1 MTGTL
6 IPEGRDP
13 AAGYRLKNRRMRN
26 HWITLPFLAAVVIAT
41 LPAALPAQSMNKTVL
56 VEPPKGKAGKPGTKA
71 TATPAPAATPDAPL
85 LPAAFAGWDS
95 ATAPKLVKD
104 GAQLDAANAAAL
116 KEYGFSDGMLG
127 DYARGSETLQLK
139 ALRFTDASGAYGAY
153 SFYRHSGWPK
163 EDVGSGATS
172 DHNRVLF
179 WVGNVVIDATFS
191 HVSAM
196 SGSELRELAKT
207 LPVPTGNKSV
217 PPPILGDLPQKE
229 MDGQTTHYALGP
241 LGYAG
246 PRDLKDPIAVLPP
259 ELVGFDKGAETATAT
274 YKLRSGPAVLTV
286 INYPTPQLAATQ
298 EQAIAAYL
306 KAGNTPQ
313 HPFTKPLQDSNPASL
328 EVRRS
333 GPLVAVVSG
342 DAITEEAH
350 RLLET
355 VHYEADTSAI
365 PGQSGNEVQK
375 TAKVLLAIVSL
386 VMVMFAAAVLLAIF
400 LGGGRAAFRWMR
412 GKPLSSVY
420 DEEFT
425 KLDLS

>member
-1 MTGTL
+1 MC
-6 IPEGRDP
+6 
-13 AAGYRLKNRRMRN
+13 N
-26 HWITLPFLAAVVIAT
+26 HSISLPFLAGMLMAAVLPAT
-41 LPAALPAQSMNKTVL
+41 LPVALHAQTMNKTIL
-56 VEPPKGKAGKPGTKA
+56 VEPPRAGKKAAKPDTKA
-71 TATPAPAATPDAPL
+71 AAKAEVRPAAKPDAPL
-85 LPAAFAGWDS
+85 LPSGFSGWDTAAPPS
-95 ATAPKLVKD
+95 AVHDASL
-104 GAQLDAANAAAL
+104 LDSVNVAAL

-127 DYARGSETLQLK
+127 DYTRGSDTLQIK

-179 WVGNVVIDATFS
+179 WRGNVVIDSTFS

-196 SGSELRELAKT
+196 TGSELRELART

-217 PPPILGDLPQKE
+217 PPPILGDLPQKD

-259 ELVGFDKGAETATAT
+259 ELVGFDHGAETATAT
-274 YKLRSGPAVLTV
+274 YQLRSGPAILTI

-306 KAGNTPQ
+306 KAGNSPQ
-313 HPFTKPLQDSNPASL
+313 HPFTKPLQDSNLASL

-342 DAITEEAH
+342 DAIAEEAH
-350 RLLET
+350 KLLET

-365 PGQSGNEVQK
+365 QGQVGNEVQK
-375 TAKVLLAIVSL
+375 AAKMLLAIVSL
-386 VMVMFAAAVLLAIF
+386 VVVMFAAAVLLAIF
-400 LGGGRAAFRWMR
+400 LGGGRAAYRWMR

-425 KLDLS
+425 KLDLG

>member
-1 MTGTL
+1 
-6 IPEGRDP
+6 
-13 AAGYRLKNRRMRN
+13 MRN
-26 HWITLPFLAAVVIAT
+26 HWISLPFLAAVLMAVA
-41 LPAALPAQSMNKTVL
+41 LPAALPAQTMNKTVL
-56 VEPPKGKAGKPGTKA
+56 VEPPKAGKKAAKPDSKAGAKAAAKPDAK
-71 TATPAPAATPDAPL
+71 PDAPL
-85 LPAAFAGWDS
+85 LPSSFAGWD
-95 ATAPKLVKD
+95 TAAPPKPVND
-104 GAQLDAANAAAL
+104 ASQLDAANSAAL

-127 DYARGSETLQLK
+127 DYTRGSDTLQIK
-139 ALRFTDASGAYGAY
+139 AMRFTDASGAYGAY

-163 EDVGSGATS
+163 EEIGSGATS

-179 WVGNVVIDATFS
+179 WVGNVVIDSTFS
-191 HVSAM
+191 HMSAM
-196 SGSELRELAKT
+196 SGSELRDLAST
-207 LPVPTGNKSV
+207 LPVPSGNKSV
-217 PPPILGDLPQKE
+217 PPPILGDLPRKE

-241 LGYAG
+241 LGYVG
-246 PRDLKDPIAVLPP
+246 PHDLKDPIAVLPP
-259 ELVGFDKGAETATAT
+259 ELVGFDRGAETATAT
-274 YKLRSGPAVLTV
+274 YQLRSGPAVLTV
-286 INYPTPQLAATQ
+286 INYPTPQMAATQ

-313 HPFTKPLQDSNPASL
+313 HPFTKALQDSNPAAL

-350 RLLET
+350 KLLET

-375 TAKVLLAIVSL
+375 AAKMLLAIVSL
-386 VMVMFAAAVLLAIF
+386 VVVMFLAAVLLALF
-400 LGGGRAAFRWMR
+400 LGGGRAAYRWMR

-425 KLDLS
+425 KLDLG